1 MTDPVGAHRQG
12 DGPHGAESLRRVR
25 FAPVV
30 RLSKEEVF
38 AACQALADADRCL
51 VRAGHHREAHAL
63 GDLFE
68 RFESQLTGADAYAL
82 AGRPRWPCRTRW
94 PVSDRNP
101 RPGWYSSESE
111 LTQ

>member
-1 MTDPVGAHRQG
+1 VTDLVGHD
-12 DGPHGAESLRRVR
+12 DGLDGLDRVR
-25 FAPVV
+25 FVPVV

-68 RFESQLTGADAYAL
+68 RFESQLTGTGAYSVAVPDPP
-82 AGRPRWPCRTRW
+82 A
-94 PVSDRNP
+94 VSDSVACSGP
-101 RPGWYSSESE
+101 CPGWYSSESE
-111 LTQ
+111 LMQ

>member
-1 MTDPVGAHRQG
+1 MSEPGGAHHRG
-12 DGPHGAESLRRVR
+12 DGPQGADSFHRVR

-68 RFESQLTGADAYAL
+68 RFESQLTGADTYSL
-82 AGRPRWPCRTRW
+82 A
-94 PVSDRNP
+94 VSDSLSVSDP
-101 RPGWYSSESE
+101 ELCSGWYSSESE